1 MAYIKKKSERKFKI
15 TVCNGY
21 KVNGQ
26 KRMKAQT
33 ITVPSSVPKR
43 GIQQYVMAEAERIE
57 KKFKYGVEES
67 DQTHF
72 DQYAENWLKR
82 QQPFFKATTYAGY
95 KRNLDIVYPLI
106 GGIPLAKLL
115 PMTLEEMCEELRKR
129 PGRGGNCIKET
140 TVQKYLET
148 VSSVLEDAKKKGY
161 ETTVNIMAVSKVNED
176 DLETGLELLAQS
188 SVDVIYLVD
197 SFGAFYP
204 EQIERLS
211 DKYLNIAAKYNKKVG
226 IHAHNNQQLA
236 FANTIE
242 AMTQGVSYL
251 DATVDGMGRGAGNC
265 ALELLLGFLKNPKYQ
280 VAPILKIIEEY
291 THKFKAEGVKWG
303 YDIPYLLTGQYNTHP
318 RPAIQFV
325 KEDRQDYYKFSNELY
340 DIINS

>member
-1 MAYIKKKSERKFKI
+1 MELPFAEAWKIKMVEPIRKSTRQEREQWLKEAHYNVFQLKSEQVYIDLITDSGTGAMSDRQWAGMMLGDESYAGATSFFKLKEVI
-15 TVCNGY
+15 TRLTGFEYIIPTHQGRAAENVLFSYLVHEGDIVPGNSHFDTTKGHIEGRRALALDCTIDEAKQTQLEIPFKGNVDP
-21 KVNGQ
+21 K
-26 KRMKAQT
+26 KLEKALQEHSERIPFVIVT
-33 ITVPSSVPKR
+33 ITNNTAGGQPVSMQNLREVR
-43 GIQQYVMAEAERIE
+43 AIAD
-57 KKFKYGVEES
+57 KYGKS
-67 DQTHF
+67 
-72 DQYAENWLKR
+72 
-82 QQPFFKATTYAGY
+82 
-95 KRNLDIVYPLI
+95 
-106 GGIPLAKLL
+106 
-115 PMTLEEMCEELRKR
+115 
-129 PGRGGNCIKET
+129 
-140 TVQKYLET
+140 
-148 VSSVLEDAKKKGY
+148 
-161 ETTVNIMAVSKVNED
+161 
-176 DLETGLELLAQS
+176 
-188 SVDVIYLVD
+188 
-197 SFGAFYP
+197 
-204 EQIERLS
+204 
-211 DKYLNIAAKYNKKVG
+211 VG

>member
-1 MAYIKKKSERKFKI
+1 MAQKGDLLSVRQDIRVVDATIRDGGLCNDFRFDDKFIKALYNANVKAGVDYMEF
-15 TVCNGY
+15 GY
-21 KVNGQ
+21 KASKEIFNEEDFGKWKFCNDADIRKIVGDN
-26 KRMKAQT
+26 KTPLKIA
-33 ITVPSSVPKR
+33 
-43 GIQQYVMAEAERIE
+43 VMADVGRTDFKKDIIARKDSPIDLIRIAT
-57 KKFKYGVEES
+57 YINAIPAAVEM
-67 DQTHF
+67 
-72 DQYAENWLKR
+72 
-82 QQPFFKATTYAGY
+82 
-95 KRNLDIVYPLI
+95 I
-106 GGIPLAKLL
+106 
-115 PMTLEEMCEELRKR
+115 
-129 PGRGGNCIKET
+129 
-140 TVQKYLET
+140 
-148 VSSVLEDAKKKGY
+148 EDAAKKGY
-161 ETTVNIMAVSKVNED
+161 ETTINIMAVSKARIVTITNNTAGGQPVSMQNLREVR
-176 DLETGLELLAQS
+176 A
-188 SVDVIYLVD
+188 I
-197 SFGAFYP
+197 A
-204 EQIERLS
+204 
-211 DKYLNIAAKYNKKVG
+211 DKYGKSVG

-280 VAPILKIIEEY
+280 VAPILRIIEEY